1 MSRCQ
6 TRIGS
11 TAGTVYGLSAE
22 PLSKTRTS
30 ANSGS
35 QRLIGSVSS
44 NRPSS
49 HSIIA
54 ATEVIGLVIE

>member
-1 MSRCQ
+1 MSRCH

-11 TAGTVYGLSAE
+11 TAGTVNGAVIE
-22 PLSKTRTS
+22 PLTNTRAS

-35 QRLIGSVSS
+35 HRLISSVSS